1 MLETNQFT
9 SVLHAWV
16 EVFMRRS
23 MRDLLQFAK
32 NSGVSMP
39 QLNTLMYLSH
49 HGSCGVSGIG
59 NHLGVT
65 SAAASQMI
73 DRLVQQGYLERTED
87 PEDRRSKQITV
98 TAKGRSVIEEG
109 IEVRRH
115 WMEELSAALD
125 PEDHELIIHALNL
138 LTKAAS
144 SLEPVTSVV
153 EEELL

>member
-1 MLETNQFT
+1 MLDSDRFT
-9 SVLHAWV
+9 SELHAWA

-32 NSGVSMP
+32 NMGVSMP

-59 NHLGVT
+59 SHFGVT

-98 TAKGRSVIEEG
+98 SDKGRELIKEG

-115 WMEELSAALD
+115 WMEELAAALS
-125 PEDHELIIHALNL
+125 PEDQNLIIDALVL
-138 LTKAAS
+138 LTKAAR
-144 SLEPVTSVV
+144 SLELITSVP
-153 EEELL
+153 EEKQL